1 MTWVFIKILTYMS
14 KLNVQI
20 KIWVGEGAII
30 EIKHASMT
38 LLYRRNPIWKLCSYV
53 TNKLAWS
60 VWKIYVWSLVG
71 TKTFFLTKKFP
82 SILFMQIVFNA
93 FNRNFTYTLTLSL
106 LKQRHFLDCN
116 RKTNPFL
123 IHAVLDF

>member
-30 EIKHASMT
+30 KIKHASMT

-60 VWKIYVWSLVG
+60 VWKIYVWNLVG
-71 TKTFFLTKKFP
+71 TKTFLTKKFP

>member
-1 MTWVFIKILTYMS
+1 MQAWHYYIEETQYENYAVTY
-14 KLNVQI
+14 L
-20 KIWVGEGAII
+20 
-30 EIKHASMT
+30 
-38 LLYRRNPIWKLCSYV
+38 

-60 VWKIYVWSLVG
+60 VWKIYVWNLVG

-123 IHAVLDF
+123 IHAVLDFLKFLKLKVQTYLWQSAKGIFGKMVI

>member
-30 EIKHASMT
+30 KIKHASMT

-60 VWKIYVWSLVG
+60 VWKIYVRSLVG

>member
-30 EIKHASMT
+30 KIKHASMT

-60 VWKIYVWSLVG
+60 VWKIYVWSLVW